1 MTHLEVASKGL
12 CFTKSSA
19 TYTLGHGPV
28 FWSFKSL
35 KDWLIGSLNQL
46 ESLHALKTFMSWDPL
61 LDEKN
66 SISHVT
72 RTLHCSTAWGFP
84 YILKSRFLGNQSWSL
99 CQKNM
104 WEIGRPSINKLHKK
118 DTAFVLFVGG
128 TTMSFLLL
136 QWWVSQ
142 WRSPALLLPISISFF
157 LWGHHEVTEFE
168 VILQS
173 NSNFET

>member
-1 MTHLEVASKGL
+1 MKRIPSVMWQ
-12 CFTKSSA
+12 
-19 TYTLGHGPV
+19 GHYIAVLP
-28 FWSFKSL
+28 
-35 KDWLIGSLNQL
+35 
-46 ESLHALKTFMSWDPL
+46 
-61 LDEKN
+61 
-66 SISHVT
+66 
-72 RTLHCSTAWGFP
+72 GFP
-84 YILKSRFLGNQSWSL
+84 YILKSRFLGNQIWSL

-128 TTMSFLLL
+128 TTMSLLLL

-173 NSNFET
+173 NLSLKHKVLVEEVWKSLECLDKFLHHRISCCHLIIHQTKGRKMIRSTCR